1 MSSPQTIQL
10 TPLPDIPEVRPNDDL
25 AALLVQ
31 AAKSTGI
38 QLEGGV
44 LVVCQKIISKAEG
57 RTVAL
62 DTLEIL
68 SLIHI

>member
-44 LVVCQKIISKAEG
+44 LVVRLAH
-57 RTVAL
+57 RA
-62 DTLEIL
+62 
-68 SLIHI
+68 